1 MIDLRGRRDV
11 PVAEPVLAELASALG
26 DLDIPFL
33 VIGAAA
39 RDLAIH
45 ARQGATAVRAT
56 LDLDI
61 AVAVDSSAE
70 FEAIGARLP
79 RSPHVPH
86 RFDVL
91 GTEVDVVPFGPV
103 ESGRSICFANDHR
116 LDVTG
121 LAEAAATSLPVLLP
135 GGALVRVASPAAQT
149 ALKVLA
155 WRDRGHGHSK
165 DALDLFTILAAMS
178 EHPFDDEVW
187 ADTRALEATDHDI
200 RLAACYR
207 TGVLAAAPFAVDA
220 GRTMLEVPDDPE
232 ARDRLVLHIRDQEA
246 ASLLEAYRR
255 GFHKGLG
262 T

>member
-1 MIDLRGRRDV
+1 M

-178 EHPFDDEVW
+178 EHPF
-187 ADTRALEATDHDI
+187 RRRGLGGHPSPGGNGS
-200 RLAACYR
+200 RHSSRGLLPH
-207 TGVLAAAPFAVDA
+207 GGA
-220 GRTMLEVPDDPE
+220 GRRPL
-232 ARDRLVLHIRDQEA
+232 
-246 ASLLEAYRR
+246 RR
-255 GFHKGLG
+255 GRRTHHAGSPG
-262 T
+262 